1 MFGLSLKSRHAAVR
15 VHALRLSEPW
25 LDRDT
30 FVLQDV
36 VGLSDYS
43 HGSVLLQLA
52 VTLGES
58 QNSKVLPVLARLVR
72 EHGHIPWLPTAVL
85 SSLPNRG
92 VAFLEHL
99 LPKPATAG
107 QVDHSVPILAS
118 LCQMI
123 GSRRDPKELS
133 LLVILLSKADEPFR
147 LEACLS
153 GFGKAFS
160 DPVSVGLSH
169 KARVALRSL
178 EQHEDQSV
186 RQAARKLTV
195 LMKAETVAQRTLRL
209 EQAKLTVGE
218 IGRPGSDRL
227 KAVEEL
233 AAENDAEYTEHLIT
247 AFGQGTP
254 QVRTAILTALLSRED
269 RHADLVS
276 ALEKG
281 RMEVA
286 ALAAIQRETLLN
298 TNDQDLA
305 ARARQLFLESA
316 KVSPE
321 VLKQYTEG
329 LQNERDFKNGQ
340 RVFQAKCA
348 TCHQAHGL
356 GHAVGPDLTAE
367 FQRAE
372 ETILL
377 DLLTPSATI
386 SPEYTTYTV
395 QTTSGRT
402 YSGLLAIETPASLTL
417 KEAEGKTQTIL
428 RRDIEA
434 LRVSQVSLM
443 PDNLIK
449 DVAPGDVADV
459 MAWIR
464 QPPASYTLFDENPGL
479 VEFLNEGDGTASLV
493 TEDVHKGQ
501 MALMITPLQR
511 YSARIPGW
519 NFRIREHPKP
529 GEFRYL
535 TWAWKTSQGEG
546 ALLEI
551 ATEGRWPPAD
561 SPRFRYY
568 SGRNTSDW
576 QATLVSQTIPRDWT
590 VVTRDLW
597 KDFGDST
604 FTGLAPTALQ
614 GAVLFDQIQLSRSQ
628 PQSDP

>member
-1 MFGLSLKSRHAAVR
+1 
-15 VHALRLSEPW
+15 
-25 LDRDT
+25 
-30 FVLQDV
+30 
-36 VGLSDYS
+36 
-43 HGSVLLQLA
+43 
-52 VTLGES
+52 
-58 QNSKVLPVLARLVR
+58 
-72 EHGHIPWLPTAVL
+72 
-85 SSLPNRG
+85 
-92 VAFLEHL
+92 
-99 LPKPATAG
+99 
-107 QVDHSVPILAS
+107 
-118 LCQMI
+118 MI

-133 LLVILLSKADEPFR
+133 LLVSLLSTADEPSR

-153 GFGKAFS
+153 GLGKAFS
-160 DPVSVGLSH
+160 DPVSVGLSD
-169 KARVALRSL
+169 KAMAALRSL
-178 EQHEDQSV
+178 AQHEDQSV

-195 LMKAETVAQRTLRL
+195 LMKAETAAQRTLRL
-209 EQAKLTVGE
+209 EQAKLTVSE
-218 IGRPGSDRL
+218 IGRPVSDRL

-233 AAENDAEYTEHLIT
+233 ATESDAEYTEHLIA

-254 QVRTAILTALLSRED
+254 QVRTAILTALLSRKG
-269 RHADLVS
+269 RQADLVS

-281 RMEVA
+281 QMDVS
-286 ALAAIQRETLLN
+286 ALTAIQRETLLN
-298 TNDQDLA
+298 ANDKTLA
-305 ARARQLFLESA
+305 ARARQLFSESA

-321 VLKQYTEG
+321 VLKRFTDA
-329 LQNERDFKNGQ
+329 LQDERDLQNGQ

-348 TCHQAHGL
+348 SCHQAHGL

-386 SPEYTTYTV
+386 SPEYTSYTV

-402 YSGLLAIETPASLTL
+402 YNGLLAMETPASLTL

-449 DVAPGDVADV
+449 DVSPRDVADV

-464 QPPASYTLFDENPGL
+464 QPPVSYMLFDENPGF
-479 VEFLNEGDGTASLV
+479 VELLNEGDGTASLV
-493 TEDVHKGQ
+493 TEDAHKGQ
-501 MALMITPLQR
+501 MALLITPLQR

-519 NFRIREHPKP
+519 NFHIREHPKP

-535 TWAWKTSQGEG
+535 SWAWKTPQGEG

-590 VVTRDLW
+590 VVMRDLW